1 MNKRVRELLARQS
14 RWQKSRKALSWE
26 QKIKMV
32 EAVREELA
40 RSLPA
45 YRANDESGTKNDL
58 PATRRHRR
66 RTKQRGA
73 AGR

>member
-1 MNKRVRELLARQS
+1 MDRAIRELLARQG
-14 RWQKSRKALSWE
+14 RWQRSRKALSWE
-26 QKIKMV
+26 EKIKMV

-40 RSLPA
+40 RSLLA